1 MHPLPWEAMFPNNA
15 DVNMISTPATRP
27 VSDIRREPTEMGLQD
42 LEMVWL
48 GRAPRNQA
56 SLRTTC
62 ILLKGQE
69 TQCPIPDTAMTRG
82 ANYKDFFH
90 RVQATPAENS
100 TLHTHFEH
108 RWKGAGLCWCVL
120 YFMLWSVCFCP
131 PPSTYLF

>member
-1 MHPLPWEAMFPNNA
+1 MHPLPWKAMSPNNA
-15 DVNMISTPATRP
+15 DVNMISTSATRP
-27 VSDIRREPTEMGLQD
+27 VSDIRREPREMGLQD

-48 GRAPRNQA
+48 GRNQA
-56 SLRTTC
+56 SLKTTC
-62 ILLKGQE
+62 ILLKGPE
-69 TQCPIPDTAMTRG
+69 TQCPIPDTAMRRG

-108 RWKGAGLCWCVL
+108 RWKGARFCWCVL
-120 YFMLWSVCFCP
+120 YSMFWSVCFCP